1 MILRHDIFM
10 IREISTLCF
19 SLLQQC
25 FFATVAVFRMNPKI
39 STFIMTQNHD
49 FDV

>member
-10 IREISTLCF
+10 IREISNLEIA
-19 SLLQQC
+19 LLRQC
-25 FFATVAVFRMNPKI
+25 VFATVAVFRMNPKI